1 MRVSHFVLPLLPP
14 GESNHVRCVRE
25 NLKHERSIAMPTQTH
40 ADLFGV
46 PLEDLMGY
54 DGEKDGLPR
63 VVRDCVQYLREAG
76 VLYLKLCFLVLAVWL
91 MFCF

>member
-1 MRVSHFVLPLLPP
+1 M
-14 GESNHVRCVRE
+14 
-25 NLKHERSIAMPTQTH
+25 KHEAQIRLPTPTRSLM
-40 ADLFGV
+40 FGV
-46 PLEDLMGY
+46 SLEELMGY
-54 DGEKDGLPR
+54 GGEKDGLPR